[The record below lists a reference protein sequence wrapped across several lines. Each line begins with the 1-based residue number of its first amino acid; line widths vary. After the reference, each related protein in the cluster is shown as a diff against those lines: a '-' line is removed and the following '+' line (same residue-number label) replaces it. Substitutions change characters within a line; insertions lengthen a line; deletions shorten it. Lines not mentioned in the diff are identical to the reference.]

1 MVEALG
7 RRGGRWEGVEPA
19 EDASRRAA
27 FQAPVARRRRLR
39 PGRPQGRKAVKTR
52 KAPKTRKALEPRAD
66 P

>member
-1 MVEALG
+1 MVGALG

-39 PGRPQGRKAVKTR
+39 PGRPQGRKAV
-52 KAPKTRKALEPRAD
+52 
-66 P
+66 